1 MKKRLFRIKPKT
13 GEESAPSLSEKLA
26 RAFEI
31 PGDVIGGSPKV
42 TSIGRGEVLI
52 ENFKG
57 ILDFKD
63 GMIRIN
69 SNNGIIKITGQ
80 DLKIREITS
89 EEIIIG
95 GKISNI
101 DYDA

>member
-1 MKKRLFRIKPKT
+1 MKRGIYRIKRENKES
-13 GEESAPSLSEKLA
+13 GESLADKLA
-26 RAFEI
+26 RLFEI
-31 PGDVIGGSPKV
+31 PGDVVGSHPRV
-42 TSIGRGEVLI
+42 TAIGRGEVLI
-52 ENFKG
+52 ENFNG
-57 ILDFKD
+57 IMDFKD
-63 GMIRIN
+63 GMIRIRTN
-69 SNNGIIKITGQ
+69 KGVIKITGT